1 MNKDELLAKFQ
12 RLGKVLMTP
21 VLILPIAGI
30 LQGFGNAFTS
40 PTLTAAVPWLAAPGF
55 AIFFSILKAAASIVM
70 NNIPVIFSICLAYG
84 FAKSEK
90 ATAALCGFLGYM
102 CMNSVMGTFLTATG
116 VIDPANLTTGQSTIL
131 GITTLDTGVIGG
143 LLVGAIVA
151 WLHNRYYKIELPA
164 VFSIFNGTRFI
175 PAVTLLSC
183 SILALVMSFV
193 FPFIQNALGALS
205 EFIKTTGA
213 FGAFVYGAGERMLLP
228 FGLHHFVYLPFFFT
242 SLGGVETIDGQTVQG
257 AINIYNAILGSP
269 STPFNIE
276 VSRFVMNGKVIF
288 AMFGLPGAALAFYK
302 TALPKNKKK
311 TAALM
316 IAIVV
321 PCILSGITEP
331 LEYSFLFIAPI
342 LYVFHALMAGLAYAL
357 TYILQFNVAG
367 SASFGGPL
375 LSLIFNG
382 IMGAAKGSNWQVILF
397 LGPIYFV
404 VYYFVFKF
412 IILKK
417 DLKTPGR
424 EEESDD
430 EAEKAPKT
438 VISDL
443 IPAIV
448 EAVGGDNNIKSV
460 EACFTRL
467 RIQLN
472 DCDKVVDDAEFTEKL
487 EARGIVHVNGGVQI
501 VYGNM
506 ALTTQPRCASC
517 WAWSKRLK
525 HTSKINT
532 GRRPILQ
539 SGAGLCCFGAN
550 GQVHDVLAALFWHC
564 LSCVRASCNGEV
576 RPFQS

>member
-1 MNKDELLAKFQ
+1 
-12 RLGKVLMTP
+12 
-21 VLILPIAGI
+21 
-30 LQGFGNAFTS
+30 
-40 PTLTAAVPWLAAPGF
+40 
-55 AIFFSILKAAASIVM
+55 
-70 NNIPVIFSICLAYG
+70 
-84 FAKSEK
+84 
-90 ATAALCGFLGYM
+90 
-102 CMNSVMGTFLTATG
+102 
-116 VIDPANLTTGQSTIL
+116 
-131 GITTLDTGVIGG
+131 
-143 LLVGAIVA
+143 
-151 WLHNRYYKIELPA
+151 
-164 VFSIFNGTRFI
+164 
-175 PAVTLLSC
+175 
-183 SILALVMSFV
+183 
-193 FPFIQNALGALS
+193 
-205 EFIKTTGA
+205 
-213 FGAFVYGAGERMLLP
+213 MLLP

-357 TYILQFNVAG
+357 TYILQFNVTG

-430 EAEKAPKT
+430 EAAKAPKT

-506 ALTTQPRCASC
+506 ASNYATQMRE
-517 WAWSKRLK
+517 LL
-525 HTSKINT
+525 
-532 GRRPILQ
+532 GM
-539 SGAGLCCFGAN
+539 
-550 GQVHDVLAALFWHC
+550 
-564 LSCVRASCNGEV
+564 E
-576 RPFQS
+576 

>member
-430 EAEKAPKT
+430 EPQ
-438 VISDL
+438 
-443 IPAIV
+443 
-448 EAVGGDNNIKSV
+448 
-460 EACFTRL
+460 RL
-467 RIQLN
+467 
-472 DCDKVVDDAEFTEKL
+472 
-487 EARGIVHVNGGVQI
+487 
-501 VYGNM
+501 
-506 ALTTQPRCASC
+506 PR
-517 WAWSKRLK
+517 L
-525 HTSKINT
+525 
-532 GRRPILQ
+532 
-539 SGAGLCCFGAN
+539 
-550 GQVHDVLAALFWHC
+550 
-564 LSCVRASCNGEV
+564 
-576 RPFQS
+576 

>member
-55 AIFFSILKAAASIVM
+55 AIFFSILKAAAGIVM

-269 STPFNIE
+269 STARLSSPC
-276 VSRFVMNGKVIF
+276 SACPALHSPSTRRRF
-288 AMFGLPGAALAFYK
+288 P
-302 TALPKNKKK
+302 
-311 TAALM
+311 
-316 IAIVV
+316 
-321 PCILSGITEP
+321 
-331 LEYSFLFIAPI
+331 
-342 LYVFHALMAGLAYAL
+342 
-357 TYILQFNVAG
+357 
-367 SASFGGPL
+367 
-375 LSLIFNG
+375 
-382 IMGAAKGSNWQVILF
+382 
-397 LGPIYFV
+397 
-404 VYYFVFKF
+404 
-412 IILKK
+412 
-417 DLKTPGR
+417 R
-424 EEESDD
+424 
-430 EAEKAPKT
+430 
-438 VISDL
+438 
-443 IPAIV
+443 
-448 EAVGGDNNIKSV
+448 
-460 EACFTRL
+460 TR
-467 RIQLN
+467 
-472 DCDKVVDDAEFTEKL
+472 
-487 EARGIVHVNGGVQI
+487 
-501 VYGNM
+501 
-506 ALTTQPRCASC
+506 
-517 WAWSKRLK
+517 
-525 HTSKINT
+525 
-532 GRRPILQ
+532 RRPQ
-539 SGAGLCCFGAN
+539 RS
-550 GQVHDVLAALFWHC
+550 
-564 LSCVRASCNGEV
+564 
-576 RPFQS
+576 

>member
-55 AIFFSILKAAASIVM
+55 AIFFSILKAAAGIVM
-70 NNIPVIFSICLAYG
+70 SNIPVIFSICLAYG

-183 SILALVMSFV
+183 SVLALVMSFV

-242 SLGGVETIDGQTVQG
+242 SLGGVETIDGDRSGRYQYLQRD
-257 AINIYNAILGSP
+257 P
-269 STPFNIE
+269 
-276 VSRFVMNGKVIF
+276 
-288 AMFGLPGAALAFYK
+288 GL
-302 TALPKNKKK
+302 
-311 TAALM
+311 
-316 IAIVV
+316 
-321 PCILSGITEP
+321 S
-331 LEYSFLFIAPI
+331 
-342 LYVFHALMAGLAYAL
+342 
-357 TYILQFNVAG
+357 
-367 SASFGGPL
+367 
-375 LSLIFNG
+375 
-382 IMGAAKGSNWQVILF
+382 
-397 LGPIYFV
+397 
-404 VYYFVFKF
+404 
-412 IILKK
+412 
-417 DLKTPGR
+417 
-424 EEESDD
+424 
-430 EAEKAPKT
+430 
-438 VISDL
+438 
-443 IPAIV
+443 
-448 EAVGGDNNIKSV
+448 
-460 EACFTRL
+460 
-467 RIQLN
+467 
-472 DCDKVVDDAEFTEKL
+472 
-487 EARGIVHVNGGVQI
+487 
-501 VYGNM
+501 
-506 ALTTQPRCASC
+506 
-517 WAWSKRLK
+517 
-525 HTSKINT
+525 
-532 GRRPILQ
+532 
-539 SGAGLCCFGAN
+539 
-550 GQVHDVLAALFWHC
+550 
-564 LSCVRASCNGEV
+564 
-576 RPFQS
+576 

>member
-30 LQGFGNAFTS
+30 LVGLGSALSNANLISLCPFLGTEPMVIFS
-40 PTLTAAVPWLAAPGF
+40 TL
-55 AIFFSILKAAASIVM
+55 IKAAGNVI
-70 NNIPVIFSICLAYG
+70 NGNIPVIFSICLAYG

-417 DLKTPGR
+417 GLKTPGR

-430 EAEKAPKT
+430 EVEKAPKT

-506 ALTTQPRCASC
+506 ASNYATQMRE
-517 WAWSKRLK
+517 LL
-525 HTSKINT
+525 
-532 GRRPILQ
+532 GM
-539 SGAGLCCFGAN
+539 
-550 GQVHDVLAALFWHC
+550 
-564 LSCVRASCNGEV
+564 E
-576 RPFQS
+576 